1 MSNRET
7 FAQTHE
13 KRRRLA
19 REQGLSVEVLRGL
32 YTTTGGAESIPIFPE
47 EVAPKRRYNSMGRTS
62 YALLT
67 FCIREWRK
75 LPPLRPGVQRNEA
88 TFWAMLVTYAFDGL
102 NAARKSSGLPEVTA
116 DFDALLQEWED
127 TIKND
132 QYRRERGFC
141 TPNRR
146 FEIDHTGRALEL
158 VPTKEEL
165 KK

>member
-19 REQGLSVEVLRGL
+19 REQGLSFKVLRGL
-32 YTTTGGAESIPIFPE
+32 YTSGGGASAIPIFPE
-47 EVAPKRRYNSMGRTS
+47 EVAPKRRYVSMGRTS

-67 FCIREWRK
+67 FCIRQWRK
-75 LPPLRPGVQRNEA
+75 LPPLRSGAPRCEA
-88 TFWAMLVTYAFDGL
+88 TFWAVLVTYAFEAL
-102 NAARKSSGLPEVTA
+102 NEARKSAGLPEVTA

-146 FEIDHTGRALEL
+146 FEIDNHGRALEL